1 MGDLAEK
8 YLERESP
15 KFMQYSVPLM
25 EKKKMH
31 LRIASVYGKSTN
43 ILQITV

>member
-1 MGDLAEK
+1 MGEILNYYSKTGE
-8 YLERESP
+8 LEGS
-15 KFMQYSVPLM
+15 M